1 MARPGGR
8 EDGSAEEASDGPIQ
22 TSGRERPAVIEPAR
36 CRLYL
41 ITPPAFD
48 PAVLAEELARALDA
62 GDVAALQ
69 IRLKDVPDDAIRR
82 ATDVLR
88 PVAQSRSVAVLMN
101 DRADLAVELGCD
113 GAHLGQEDGNHA
125 AARAL
130 LGPDRTLG
138 ITCHASRHLA
148 MQAGE
153 LGADYVAF
161 GAFFPTGTKEVVHRA
176 DLEILAWWSEMFEL
190 PCVAIGG
197 ITAANCAPLV
207 RAGADF
213 LAVVGAVWGHPDGP
227 AAGVRAMNAAIE
239 AAAGGEERA
248 P

>member
-1 MARPGGR
+1 MMMTTDAA
-8 EDGSAEEASDGPIQ
+8 D
-22 TSGRERPAVIEPAR
+22 R

-48 PAVLAEELARALDA
+48 PARFAGELARALDA

-82 ATDVLR
+82 ATDALR
-88 PVAQSRSVAVLMN
+88 PVAQARGVAVLMN

-113 GAHLGQEDGNHA
+113 GAHLGQEDGHHA
-125 AARAL
+125 EARAL
-130 LGPDRTLG
+130 LGPERTLG

-148 MQAGE
+148 MEAGE
-153 LGADYVAF
+153 IGADYVAF

-176 DLEILAWWSEMFEL
+176 EPEILRWWSELFEL
-190 PCVAIGG
+190 PCCAIGG

-207 RAGADF
+207 QAGADF
-213 LAVVGAVWGHPDGP
+213 LAVVGAVWNHPDGP
-227 AAGVRAMNAAIE
+227 AAGVRAMNAAI
-239 AAAGGEERA
+239 AAA
-248 P
+248 